1 MFPGQFILL
10 LRIQWKFKEAVR
22 CAGKLYDGKNIQSI
36 RIDLQSL
43 YVGEEGAIRLPQ
55 GDELEKLKEENPH
68 YSEQGRLDITDSG
81 GDRRA
86 DRRLKAL

>member
-22 CAGKLYDGKNIQSI
+22 CAGTLYDGKKYPEHKDRPAKPICS
-36 RIDLQSL
+36 
-43 YVGEEGAIRLPQ
+43 EEGAIRLPQ

-68 YSEQGRLDITDSG
+68 ILNRDVWILQIL
-81 GDRRA
+81 RRSQS
-86 DRRLKAL
+86 